1 MIDLGHQ
8 FAADYFE
15 MESLNMKTCVSV
27 YSINVSHSL

>member
-8 FAADYFE
+8 FAADHFA
-15 MESLNMKTCVSV
+15 MESLNMKTCV